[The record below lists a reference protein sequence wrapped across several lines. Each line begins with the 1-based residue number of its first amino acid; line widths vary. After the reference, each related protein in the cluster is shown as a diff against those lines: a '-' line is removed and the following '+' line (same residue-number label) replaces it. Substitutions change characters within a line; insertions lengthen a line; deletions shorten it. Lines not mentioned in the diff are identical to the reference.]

1 MTKRNSPEQ
10 VTRNG
15 RISVTNDKRTESSM
29 KNVDFPH
36 LGCEAKLKSSPRT
49 QESSPMDTW
58 RGVYANCATKVKI
71 FLIETNN

>member
-1 MTKRNSPEQ
+1 
-10 VTRNG
+10 
-15 RISVTNDKRTESSM
+15 M